1 MSEREPNLS
10 CFIDYENVALGAKDE
25 SLAFDIERVLTRLH
39 EKGKLLVKRAYCDW
53 SRYESAK
60 KPLHAAGFEL
70 VEVPH
75 ISYSGKNSADI
86 RMAVDVIDLCHT
98 KPHLDG
104 FVIVSGDSDF
114 SPLVSK
120 LRENDK
126 HVVGVGVKSST
137 SKLLVANCDEFVF
150 YDDLVPDQRPEGA
163 SGDPAEALELVTT
176 TAEALLRDRGDPVW
190 GSHIKQVLKRKQP
203 HFNESWFGFRSFNDV
218 LEAARDQGHLEMRKD
233 EPSGGYVVHQVH

>member
-1 MSEREPNLS
+1 MSEREPNLG
-10 CFIDYENVALGAKDE
+10 CFIDYENIAIGARDAR
-25 SLAFDIERVLTRLH
+25 LDLPIERLITRLH
-39 EKGKLLVKRAYCDW
+39 EKGKLLIKRAYCDW
-53 SRYESAK
+53 SRYDKAK

-75 ISYSGKNSADI
+75 ISYGGKNSADI
-86 RMAVDVIDLCHT
+86 RMAVDAIDLCHT

-114 SPLVSK
+114 TPLVTK

-126 HVVGVGVKSST
+126 VVVGVGVKSST

-150 YDDLVPDQRPEGA
+150 YDDLVPEQRDPA
-163 SGDPAEALELVTT
+163 RSGDPAAALALVTS
-176 TAEALLRDRGDPVW
+176 TAAALLRDRGDAVY

-203 HFNESWFGFRSFNDV
+203 HFNEGWFGFRSFNDV
-218 LEAARDQGHLEMRKD
+218 LEAARDQGHLHMRKD
-233 EPSGGYVVHQVH
+233 EASGGYVVDEVR